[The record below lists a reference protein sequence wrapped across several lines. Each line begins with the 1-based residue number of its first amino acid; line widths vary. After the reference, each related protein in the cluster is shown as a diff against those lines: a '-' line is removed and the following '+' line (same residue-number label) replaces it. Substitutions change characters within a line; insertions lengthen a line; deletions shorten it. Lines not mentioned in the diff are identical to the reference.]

1 MIGIQN
7 TAFGVRALFN
17 NRGKFNTAVGYG
29 ALDKNTSGQYNI
41 AVGWDAGF
49 SRTTGSNNIDID
61 NEGEAGDNDTIRI
74 GTQGTQTNT
83 SIAGIYNNTGVNGLF
98 VVIDSTGQLGV
109 STAPLGGAVKSADAP
124 KLRKEMRRQAAQIR
138 DLKQQVAELKG
149 LKQELHAALSKLQ
162 AKDALVAGR

>member
-29 ALDKNTSGQYNI
+29 ALDKNTSGQYNV

-49 SRTTGSNNIDID
+49 ALTIGSNNID
-61 NEGEAGDNDTIRI
+61 NEGKAGDNDTIRI

-83 SIAGIYNNTGVNGLF
+83 SIAGIYNNTGVTGLF

-109 STAPLGGAVKSADAP
+109 STARLGAAVKSADAP
-124 KLRKEMRRQAAQIR
+124 KLRKEMQRQAAQIR
-138 DLKQQVAELKG
+138 DLRQQVAELKD
-149 LKQELHAALSKLQ
+149 LKQELRATLSKLQ